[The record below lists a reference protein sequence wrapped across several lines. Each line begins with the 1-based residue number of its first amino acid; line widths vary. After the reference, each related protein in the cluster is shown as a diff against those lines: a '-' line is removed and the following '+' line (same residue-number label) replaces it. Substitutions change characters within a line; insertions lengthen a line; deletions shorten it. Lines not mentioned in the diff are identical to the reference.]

1 MEPTGSS
8 KFNFAIR
15 IRIVGKFFE
24 IQKSKV
30 EDREKFKM
38 QKQFDS
44 AREKFEKFEK
54 FSSENW
60 EVTQNSKSVEV
71 TNSSD

>member
-1 MEPTGSS
+1 M
-8 KFNFAIR
+8 
-15 IRIVGKFFE
+15 FE
-24 IQKSKV
+24 
-30 EDREKFKM
+30 M

-44 AREKFEKFEK
+44 AREKFEK

>member
-1 MEPTGSS
+1 
-8 KFNFAIR
+8 
-15 IRIVGKFFE
+15 
-24 IQKSKV
+24 
-30 EDREKFKM
+30 M